1 MCWNAEISLNTFL
14 FSSAILIL
22 IIYNNTYT
30 QYKVNFFNN
39 IYAYLF
45 LLSFI
50 FMQLVEFFLWKNINN
65 KKINHVLS
73 VLGALLLFLQPA
85 FSLMLISNGKLRN
98 ILLLIYVIPAIT
110 FFIYL
115 FVTVYFY
122 TTISQKNHLVWHW
135 GPNNY
140 GYILFAIW
148 LFFLVFSFFYEKQY
162 LYIGFGL
169 VFLIL
174 AFVIYNNDGSAKSI
188 WCWSINIIMFILAIE
203 LLVYLPLK
211 EGKCFK

>member
-73 VLGALLLFLQPA
+73 VLGALLLLLQPA

-115 FVTVYFY
+115 FVAV
-122 TTISQKNHLVWHW
+122 
-135 GPNNY
+135 
-140 GYILFAIW
+140 YILFAIW

-169 VFLIL
+169 AFLIL